1 MSAAFSPPAATATP
15 NRVAARRDRL
25 VDAAEIVFAR
35 EGLRGASMERIAVE
49 AAVARAT
56 AYAYF
61 TDKEAA
67 FVAVAE
73 RLAARLERAVA
84 DALNTLDR
92 PKSDLPDS
100 DLQGRESPAHRL
112 CLAVCAKHAIA
123 WRVARSSPH
132 AADLIAAKDRLAGP
146 IFAASQDR
154 IVAMYADV
162 LAAAAVPGPQQVAHI
177 LYTAAAGIAAGATSS
192 ADLQADLTRGISA
205 IVRGAKMAPG

>member
-1 MSAAFSPPAATATP
+1 MSAAFSPPAATATS
-15 NRVAARRDRL
+15 NRVTARRDRL
-25 VDAAEIVFAR
+25 IDAAEIVFAR

-61 TDKEAA
+61 ADKEAA

-84 DALNTLDR
+84 EALNTPCLQDR
-92 PKSDLPDS
+92 N
-100 DLQGRESPAHRL
+100 LQGRESLARRL
-112 CLAVCAKHAIA
+112 CLAVCAKHDIA

-154 IVAMYADV
+154 IVAIYAGM

-205 IVRGAKMAPG
+205 IVRGA